1 MREHSSL
8 IQNNVPVFLR
18 GTNIRLYRFPSISET
33 VNILRGVDGA
43 RFDFQPETQGLNPR
57 RSVKVPALLLV
68 AAASL
73 HFASYDIT
81 RQPVTTDVAFFLYFA
96 GRTAAGSLPY
106 LDFVD
111 FKTPLAVFAGA
122 LGHLAGG
129 LYAVRIEYLFFAALS
144 AAAAGLVHLHLFNRR
159 QGAAWIGLLAFC
171 GFNLLG
177 LMPSIGNMPKQ
188 LTLLCAALGLLA
200 ANRGKWLIAGLLTL
214 LAFMDW
220 QPGGALACA
229 ALLVTALL
237 GPGRGRA
244 LLRSLAGMIMGAA
257 AFFLFFLANGGLA
270 AFVRLA
276 FLAPFVRPAAE
287 GGAGLLG
294 RLERIWRLLEADC
307 RKEMWI
313 VYAAFA
319 GFLLYPFILVR
330 LKRRRACTFPF
341 GVGCAFYHYGIV
353 LWTLYDFQGHGDLY
367 IALGSLAFFGAL
379 PLIAIYYTIQGALLR
394 YLQHRRRRRTY
405 RILKPALFTAA
416 LVVMAVLARPSL
428 MKDGW
433 RIGEPKGPAAC
444 TLSEQREVSGMIQR
458 AFADGRLAF
467 LDYSEVLYLAE
478 MKDALGFV
486 YFDPVIFHSVKE
498 EGESKADTLI
508 RHLDRAAP
516 DGIVVP
522 QRSRVRHWPKS
533 RMTKWLKSRGYR
545 PRRFTSNEG
554 GYSVVV
560 WSVR

>member
-1 MREHSSL
+1 M
-8 IQNNVPVFLR
+8 
-18 GTNIRLYRFPSISET
+18 
-33 VNILRGVDGA
+33 
-43 RFDFQPETQGLNPR
+43 NPR

-81 RQPVTTDVAFFLYFA
+81 RQPVITDVAFYLYFA
-96 GRTAAGSLPY
+96 ARTAAGSLPY
-106 LDFVD
+106 LDFVE
-111 FKTPLAVFAGA
+111 FKTPLAIFAGA

-129 LYAVRIEYLFFAALS
+129 LNAVRIEYLFFAALS

-159 QGAAWIGLLAFC
+159 QGAAWIGLLTFC

-188 LTLLCAALGLLA
+188 LTLLCAVLGLLA
-200 ANRGKWLIAGLLTL
+200 ANRGKWLIAGLLAL

-237 GPGRGRA
+237 GPCRGRA
-244 LLRSLAGMIMGAA
+244 LLRSLAGMSLGAA
-257 AFFLFFLANGGLA
+257 AFVLFFLVNGGLVP
-270 AFVRLA
+270 FVRLA
-276 FLAPFVRPAAE
+276 FLAPFARTAAE
-287 GGAGLLG
+287 GGDVLHGH
-294 RLERIWRLLEADC
+294 LERIWRLIKADC
-307 RKEMWI
+307 RGEMWI
-313 VYAAFA
+313 VYAALA
-319 GFLLYPFILVR
+319 GLVFYPFILVR
-330 LKRRRACTFPF
+330 LKRRRACTFPV
-341 GVGCAFYHYGIV
+341 GWGCAVYHYGIV

-379 PLIAIYYTIQGALLR
+379 PLIAVYYGIQGALAR
-394 YLQHRRRRRTY
+394 YLQRRRRGRTY
-405 RILKPALFTAA
+405 RILRAVLFGTA
-416 LVVMAVLARPSL
+416 LVVMAALARPSIL
-428 MKDGW
+428 KEGR
-433 RIGEPKGPAAC
+433 RIGEPKGPVAY
-444 TLSEQREVSGMIQR
+444 TLSEQREVSGMIFR
-458 AFADGRLAF
+458 AFTDGKLAF
-467 LDYSEVLYLAE
+467 LDYPEVLYLAK

-508 RHLDRAAP
+508 RHLGRAAP

-522 QRSRVRHWPKS
+522 QQSRVRHWPKT

-545 PRRFTSNEG
+545 PRRFTSGEG